1 MALKRYTLSVT
12 SADYWDKI
20 HGALTVDSNEDGIP
34 DRKITCT
41 DEKKGSPTR
50 GTYELTDEEAA
61 EIALHPHVNWIELSL
76 RDNPDSFPKPE
87 LAMPQRWPSDVKAYR
102 DLDSPNNPPT
112 TVGAL
117 TSAEMNRTNWAV
129 PRVGVKTAGEIYGAN
144 VGNLAAISTNT
155 NYTYDGRNVDIVI
168 HDSGVLRSHP
178 EFLNDDGTSRV
189 KDIVLDG
196 PYLIDKPWFDTYG
209 YVYTREDGTTGI
221 STANAIAWW
230 EDNNARSTSKALLPT
245 INIPANYTCD
255 RAVGVG
261 TTGGNSLTSGHGTA
275 CAGMAAGKNMGM
287 AFKANIWNMPAISDN
302 VGMDIETSY
311 DLIKFFHQ
319 HKPVDAELGVQLPTV
334 VNGSWGYQ
342 AATGNTSQLSWKFKN
357 NTGSITMPVSS
368 SSDPVDVSDMIFGFN
383 NQVLGAYKS
392 WTSSSRNNAS
402 DTAGAE
408 MMAAGVIYISAAG
421 NNNQRIGVGFTDIHR
436 TDGLTDAYFG
446 SNDSRAEFGGTR
458 TPCGSRDWMNPS
470 GIGFNSTT
478 GYHPVINVGAMDDF
492 IESNLKERKAT
503 YSNSGPG
510 IDIYAPADET
520 LAPGLHNISQY
531 RDYPRYDNSGF
542 FDAKFSG
549 TSAAAPVVAGLVALY
564 AQRNPSASPTEA
576 KNWVTGFTTDGQ
588 PPSLRGQSGSTVL
601 GNDLFFDQHPDID
614 TANFWSGQFNQRTLD
629 GNGNV
634 NVTYIDVDSG
644 ISTELAGINDPSV
657 LEPVNNATG
666 VNTEGLIL
674 RSSAYTAIGG
684 TTVSGT
690 LKGVEFQLSQD
701 PTFSV
706 IEFQSTVDNVGL
718 EQSTTSMQQ
727 FDVEYSFSSGSGDFA
742 STFTPVTYTV
752 YVVSAQQ
759 GGYGGD
765 FYTFGGGGSDRNGGV
780 SGNAPTINI
789 TVGDTLIVDLS
800 AIAPAHPFAIRTSLG
815 GSSAGGVTGEGT
827 ATVTWDTTGLTA
839 GTYYY
844 QCMSHPAMNGIIVLS
859 AAGGSGGGGGG
870 QQGGGGGGQQ
880 GGGGQSGGS
889 GISGVLAG
897 FTTYYARV
905 RHISNNDG
913 QAFTGYYSD
922 YSAGIVSFATL
933 GNAPGVQTPFIV
945 APTNASNVTQRFG
958 IVLTSSS
965 YIAINGDAV
974 SGTLKGVEF
983 EVSTDATF
991 ADTSQVVYTSI
1002 GAANPSLSQTI
1013 NIGLAA
1019 ATTFYVRLR
1028 HVSNADGTEGQSFT
1042 SPFSVVTS
1050 FVTPDPFQAR
1060 VGRLA
1065 SVKTT
1070 LTKGVVE
1077 PTLLFESEDL
1087 LEVSIA
1093 VANQNDFKSTFSVG
1107 ISSTPG
1113 FKPSDYIAYGIELDR
1128 GGTRLIEKVGIKPG
1142 DKIFVSSFDPNV
1154 SFLTFATKI
1163 YDKISD
1169 VSAATHGRKESL
1181 TLSFRPPHTINTNLE
1196 ILTAEEDSL
1205 ITVHATNQ
1213 NPDITAALS
1222 VGISSGGVSDFQEAD
1237 YVAFGLRLAP
1247 LQDVQIDNLALS
1259 NGQSVIVRGSKPNLT
1274 FVAHSIPQDP
1284 GPSGIGSNLNVNTTG
1299 IITAQAFS
1307 GDGTG
1312 LTGVTAVG
1320 SGVQVE
1326 DGGTIV
1332 GAAATI
1338 NFGNNI
1344 SATVT
1349 NGVALIEGS
1358 DTVGVAETANSLA
1371 DGVAVALAAKSNY
1384 ADVAGI
1390 ATVATTATNATT
1402 SQTAVTANTA
1412 SQLDSNATINVSNN
1426 ITAPK
1431 FIGDGSE
1438 LTNIVAAGSG
1448 VIVQDSGSAVG
1459 TAGTINFAAG
1469 IDVSPISAGIVTATI
1484 VEAPRATLAG
1494 IASEAI
1500 VCGVATFATLAGLA
1514 SQATNAT
1521 FASAASFS
1529 TLTGAADTAK
1539 NLYTEHENPFKPL
1552 PVTIGTKTTRH
1563 RYIGIGS
1570 DKSINIQGYE
1580 SPYLRFE
1587 VGQTYRFE
1595 NAAQQSNYPIR
1606 LYYHPSGVTS
1616 IGIGTTNPSQMT
1628 QGVTE
1633 TGSYTEI
1640 EVTEQTPDLF
1650 YYGAGVGT
1658 EYGSMGNSVQVFNPE
1673 MNRVAKVGEFKNTS
1687 GLKTCTYTQMFEGRA
1702 TSWYLNTNLG
1712 VGNSDYVPGDRSHNV
1727 SSIEQVSTGVYQ
1739 VNFADP
1745 MADTNYAVIGIASG
1759 TNAFPGGIVNLRI
1772 SDRTVDNYTV
1782 RVYNGIPALE
1792 DLGELSIMT
1801 LGGQDGEPTYI

>member
-50 GTYELTDEEAA
+50 GTYELTEEEAA
-61 EIALHPHVNWIELSL
+61 EIGRHSYVNWIELSL
-76 RDNPDSFPKPE
+76 KDNPDSFPKPE
-87 LAMPQRWPSDVKAYR
+87 LAMPQRWDSDVKAYR

-117 TSAEMNRTNWAV
+117 TSAEENRTNWAV
-129 PRVGVKTAGEIYGAN
+129 PRVGVQTAGQIYGSN
-144 VGNLAAISTNT
+144 VGNLAAITTNT
-155 NYTYDGRNVDIVI
+155 NYTYDGRNVDLVI

-189 KDIVLDG
+189 NDIVLDG
-196 PYLIDKPWFDTYG
+196 PYLIDPDWFNTYG
-209 YVYTREDGTTGI
+209 YVYTREDGSTGI
-221 STANAIAWW
+221 ATANAIAWW
-230 EDNNARSTSKALLPT
+230 EDNNARSTSKGLLPT
-245 INIPANYTCD
+245 INIPSNYTCD

-261 TTGGNSLTSGHGTA
+261 TTGGNNLTSGHGTA

-319 HKPVDAELGVQLPTV
+319 HKPVNTILGVKLPTV

-342 AATGNTSQLSWKFKN
+342 AATSNSATLSWKFKN
-357 NTGSITMPVSS
+357 NTGTITMPVNS
-368 SSDPVDVSDMIFGFN
+368 SSDPVDVSDMIYGFN

-392 WTSSSRNNAS
+392 WTSSARNNAS

-421 NNNQRIGVGFTDIHR
+421 NNNQRIGAGFTDVHR
-436 TDGLTDAYFG
+436 TDALTDAYFG
-446 SNDSRAEFGGTR
+446 SNDGRAEFGGTR

-492 IESNLKERKAT
+492 IESDLKERKAT

-520 LAPGLHNISQY
+520 LAPGLHNVTSY
-531 RDYPRYDNSGF
+531 RDYPRFDNSGF
-542 FDAKFSG
+542 FDCKFSG
-549 TSAAAPVVAGLVALY
+549 TSAAAPVVAGLIALY
-564 AQRNPSASPTEA
+564 AQRNPTATPTDA
-576 KNWVTGFTTDGQ
+576 KNWVTGFTT
-588 PPSLRGQSGSTVL
+588 STALSESGSKVL

-614 TANFWSGQFNQRTLD
+614 TATFWSGQFNQRTAD

-634 NVTYIDVDSG
+634 NVTFIDVNSG
-644 ISTELAGINDPSV
+644 ISTELAGINEPSV
-657 LEPVNNATG
+657 LSPVNNATG
-666 VNTEGLIL
+666 VNTEGLLL

-690 LKGVEFQLSQD
+690 LKAVEFQLSKD
-701 PTFSV
+701 VDFSY
-706 IEFQSTVDNVGL
+706 IDFQSTTNNVGL
-718 EQSTTSMQQ
+718 EQT
-727 FDVEYSFSSGSGDFA
+727 
-742 STFTPVTYTV
+742 
-752 YVVSAQQ
+752 
-759 GGYGGD
+759 
-765 FYTFGGGGSDRNGGV
+765 
-780 SGNAPTINI
+780 
-789 TVGDTLIVDLS
+789 
-800 AIAPAHPFAIRTSLG
+800 
-815 GSSAGGVTGEGT
+815 
-827 ATVTWDTTGLTA
+827 TTGT
-839 GTYYY
+839 
-844 QCMSHPAMNGIIVLS
+844 
-859 AAGGSGGGGGG
+859 
-870 QQGGGGGGQQ
+870 
-880 GGGGQSGGS
+880 
-889 GISGVLAG
+889 LAG

-905 RHISNNDG
+905 RHVSNSDG
-913 QAFTGYYSD
+913 TAFTQYYSN

-945 APTNASNVTQRFG
+945 GPVNASTVGQRFG
-958 IVLTSSS
+958 IVLTSST
-965 YIAINGDAV
+965 YIAIDGEAV
-974 SGTLKGVEF
+974 SGTLKAIEF
-983 EVSTDATF
+983 EVSTDITF
-991 ADTSQVVYTSI
+991 ADPSQVVYSSI
-1002 GAANPSLSQTI
+1002 GSNLTSLTQTI
-1013 NIGLAA
+1013 NTGLAA

-1028 HVSNADGTEGQSFT
+1028 HVSNADGSMGQSYA

-1050 FVTPDPFQAR
+1050 FQTPDPFQAR

-1087 LEVSIA
+1087 LEVSVA
-1093 VANQNDFKSTFSVG
+1093 VANQNDFESTFSIG

-1113 FKPSDYIAYGIELDR
+1113 FKSSDYIAYGIPLDR

-1142 DKIFVSSFDPNV
+1142 DKIFVSSFDPNI

-1181 TLSFRPPHTINTNLE
+1181 TLSYKPPFTINSNLK

-1222 VGISSGGVSDFQEAD
+1222 VGISSGGITEFQESD

-1259 NGQSVIVRGSKPNLT
+1259 NGQSLIVRGSKPNLT

-1320 SGVQVE
+1320 SGVNVE

-1332 GAAATI
+1332 GTAATI
-1338 NFGNNI
+1338 NFGTNI
-1344 SATVT
+1344 TATVN

-1358 DTVGVAETANSLA
+1358 DTVGVAQTANSLA
-1371 DGVAVALAAKSNY
+1371 DGVSVERATY
-1384 ADVAGI
+1384 ADYATVAGI

-1402 SQTAVTANTA
+1402 ADNATNAATAA
-1412 SQLDSNATINVSNN
+1412 QLDSTATITTVNN

-1448 VIVQDSGSAVG
+1448 VIVKDSGSLVG
-1459 TAGTINFAAG
+1459 TAGTINFDAG

-1484 VEAPRATLAG
+1484 VEAPRAALAG

-1500 VCGVATFATLAGLA
+1500 VAGIATYATLAGLA

-1529 TLTGAADTAK
+1529 TLTGAADTSK
-1539 NLYTEHENPFKPL
+1539 NLYTEHANPFKPL
-1552 PVTIGTKTTRH
+1552 PVTIGTKTSEH
-1563 RYIGIGS
+1563 RYIGVGS
-1570 DKSINIQGYE
+1570 DKCINVQGYE

-1595 NAAQQSNYPIR
+1595 NASQQANYPIR
-1606 LYYHPSGVTS
+1606 MYYHPSGVTS
-1616 IGIGTTNPSQMT
+1616 VGIGTTNPAEMT
-1628 QGVTE
+1628 QGVTF
-1633 TGSYTEI
+1633 TGSYTEVAVD
-1640 EVTEQTPDLF
+1640 ETTPEIF

-1658 EYGSMGNSVQVFNPE
+1658 QYGSMGNSVQVFNPE
-1673 MNRVAKVGEFKNTS
+1673 MQRVAKVGEFKDRS

-1712 VGNSDYVPGDRSHNV
+1712 VGNSDYTPGDRSHNV
-1727 SSIEQVSTGVYQ
+1727 SSIEQQATGVYK
-1739 VNFADP
+1739 VNFADA

-1759 TNAFPGGIVNLRI
+1759 TNAYPGGIVNLRI
-1772 SDRTVDNYTV
+1772 SDRTVDHFIV

-1792 DLGELSIMT
+1792 DLGELDICT
-1801 LGGQDGEPTYI
+1801 FGGQDGEPTYI